1 MQRQKTLEKHMYI
14 YIKTIQDQLMCIKP
28 SHCLQVLAIIGR
40 MMGTSQELAAETTLG
55 LGSEGW

>member
-1 MQRQKTLEKHMYI
+1 MQRQKTLEKHYI